1 MKQLLIL
8 IIVLSFLTE
17 ANAQKKKNRYF
28 GISGFTTQ
36 SAMPFGKFVGLVTD
50 QFHPG
55 IEAEYGTN
63 LSSTKN
69 HDWFLELRLGY
80 FYHRYVQHGIPF
92 YLNFGY
98 RHKIGNNLSAE
109 TSLGAG
115 YMHSIPATGKY
126 KLNNEGEYVNNKGIG
141 RMQAMA
147 TFGLGLGYT
156 LQPSN
161 AKPLTIVT
169 SYQQRAQLPFVKS
182 YVPMLPYNSLMIG
195 FRKII

>member
-1 MKQLLIL
+1 MKL
-8 IIVLSFLTE
+8 IISLALLLGFGIQTE
-17 ANAQKKKNRYF
+17 AQKRQKQF
-28 GISGFTTQ
+28 GLAVTTTQ
-36 SAMPFGKFVGLVTD
+36 SAMPFGKLAGMFSE

-55 IEAEYGTN
+55 IEAQYGTN
-63 LSSTKN
+63 LSSRKN
-69 HDWFLELRLGY
+69 HDWFLEFRLGY
-80 FYHRYVQHGIPF
+80 FYHRYVQHGIPL

-98 RHKIGNNLSAE
+98 RHKIGNKLSAE

-126 KLNNEGEYVNNKGIG
+126 KLNDEGEYVNNKGIG

-147 TFGLGLGYT
+147 TFSLGLGYT
-156 LQPSN
+156 FRPTR

-169 SYQQRAQLPFVKS
+169 SYQQRMQLPFVKS
-182 YVPMLPYNSLMIG
+182 YVPMLPYNTLMIG